1 MKLQKTVVVD
11 KPLYAVFGYLS
22 DFTTTTEWDPGTVT
36 TVTQHGDGRVGTTYL
51 NTSMFLGRTTELTY
65 VVQELVPGER
75 IRLRGENKSVV
86 AVDTMTFHMV
96 DAGTEV
102 TYQAEF
108 TFKGRPGSSP
118 RYSSPPWNGWASKR
132 KPACTRRST
141 SSDQPPWSRHFL
153 PGGSVSAR
161 RSRPGGLISS
171 PRRLSAGQV
180 SGAGP

>member
-51 NTSMFLGRTTELTY
+51 NTSTFLGRTTELTY

-108 TFKGRPGSSP
+108 TFKGSARFVAPLF
-118 RYSSPPWNGWASKR
+118 
-132 KPACTRRST
+132 KPALERLG
-141 SSDQPPWSRHFL
+141 QQ
-153 PGGSVSAR
+153 AQA
-161 RSRPGGLISS
+161 GLYQA
-171 PRRLSAGQV
+171 LNKL
-180 SGAGP
+180 